1 MSCPAGWR
9 CSGYCSANWTAT
21 ARRSIPALLPE
32 LGEIRALELLYSAR
46 REDGQPTIQT
56 TCLSRMTDEQRRMFA
71 ILVIGHYL
79 VQTAD
84 LPR

>member
-46 REDGQPTIQT
+46 REEGQPTIQT
-56 TCLSRMTDEQRRMFA
+56 TLSRMTDEQRRMFA